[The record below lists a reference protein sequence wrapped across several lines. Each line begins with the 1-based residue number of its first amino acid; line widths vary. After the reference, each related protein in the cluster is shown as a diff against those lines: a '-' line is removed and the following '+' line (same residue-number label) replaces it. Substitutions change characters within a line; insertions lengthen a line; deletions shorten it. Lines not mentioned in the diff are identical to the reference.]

1 MEMGKDVIGLGG
13 QCWVAKLLNRMRESP
28 THVFDWVATTPSM
41 VADILEDDGAKLLDT
56 MYYRLK
62 GDNGGHIQHEWYEAF
77 VREQTVALV
86 TQQMMH
92 QRLTQQMM
100 HQELPAMF
108 QHNTEGGPTELLAKL
123 QKRWKL
129 MRTRLAGTQWKVL
142 VYGCAIPWS
151 MYQKLP
157 ELFGANA
164 CDRVLD
170 AELQVLFEKLKQ
182 KRIDN
187 FALVGLVVVHG
198 VPAHEKFQ
206 ERRRVLSP
214 ELTPNFQVAIRNI
227 ISFESTL
234 RGAKFKGSMALQER
248 LAVCKQLKA
257 ISDQLGWCLAD
268 DHAVHGRKYYYN
280 PHLSICAWGQS
291 CV

>member
-1 MEMGKDVIGLGG
+1 M
-13 QCWVAKLLNRMRESP
+13 
-28 THVFDWVATTPSM
+28 
-41 VADILEDDGAKLLDT
+41 
-56 MYYRLK
+56 
-62 GDNGGHIQHEWYEAF
+62 
-77 VREQTVALV
+77 EQTVGLV

-92 QRLTQQMM
+92 QG
-100 HQELPAMF
+100 LPAMF

-129 MRTRLAGTQWKVL
+129 LRTRLAGTQWKVL
-142 VYGCAIPWS
+142 VYGCAIPWG

-187 FALVGLVVVHG
+187 FALVGLVVVHC

-206 ERRRVLSP
+206 EQRRVLSP
-214 ELTPNFQVAIRNI
+214 EFTPNFQVAIQNI
-227 ISFESTL
+227 IPFE
-234 RGAKFKGSMALQER
+234 
-248 LAVCKQLKA
+248 
-257 ISDQLGWCLAD
+257 
-268 DHAVHGRKYYYN
+268 
-280 PHLSICAWGQS
+280 
-291 CV
+291 

>member
-13 QCWVAKLLNRMRESP
+13 QCWVAKLLKLMRTSR

-41 VADILEDDGAKLLDT
+41 VADILEDDGAKLLNT

-62 GDNGGHIQHEWYEAF
+62 GNNGGHIQHEWYEAF
-77 VREQTVALV
+77 VMEQMRHQGWLSPDAGLV

-92 QRLTQQMM
+92 QG
-100 HQELPAMF
+100 LPAMF
-108 QHNTEGGPTELLAKL
+108 QHNKEGGPTELLAKL

-129 MRTRLAGTQWKVL
+129 MRTRLVGTQWKVL

-151 MYQKLP
+151 MYKYK
-157 ELFGANA
+157 FGANN
-164 CDRVLD
+164 CDRVFD
-170 AELQVLFEKLKQ
+170 VELQVLFEKLKQ

-206 ERRRVLSP
+206 EQRRVLSP
-214 ELTPNFQVAIRNI
+214 EFTPNFQVAIRNTI
-227 ISFESTL
+227 PFESTL
-234 RGAKFKGSMALQER
+234 RGAHFQG
-248 LAVCKQLKA
+248 
-257 ISDQLGWCLAD
+257 
-268 DHAVHGRKYYYN
+268 N
-280 PHLSICAWGQS
+280 
-291 CV
+291 